1 MGLVRKLLLAVLLLM
16 IALYG
21 ALFTVENDTAVP
33 LDLLLVE
40 LPAVRLSLWVVA
52 AFIVG
57 GLTGLTIAGVKL
69 LQSRGQYQLV
79 CRKLA
84 KAEKELN
91 QLKPSSSLK
100 S

>member
-1 MGLVRKLLLAVLLLM
+1 MGLVKKLLLAVLLLV

-21 ALFTVENDTAVP
+21 ALFAVENDTAVP

-40 LPAVRLSLWVVA
+40 LPAVRVSLWVMA

-57 GLTGLTIAGVKL
+57 GLAGLIISGVKL
-69 LQSRGQYQLV
+69 LQSQGQYQLV

-91 QLKPSSSLK
+91 QLKSSSLK

>member
-1 MGLVRKLLLAVLLLM
+1 MGLVKKLLLAVLLLV

-21 ALFTVENDTAVP
+21 ALFAVENDTAVP

-40 LPAVRLSLWVVA
+40 LPAVRVSLWVMA
-52 AFIVG
+52 AFIAG
-57 GLTGLTIAGVKL
+57 GLAGLIISGVKL
-69 LQSRGQYQLV
+69 LQSQGQYQLV

-91 QLKPSSSLK
+91 QLKSSSLK